1 MRRLVMIPMLALAA
15 GCYTGEGSGVV
26 ALKSYDVAA
35 FSGIALS
42 SDGTVTVL
50 PGDFAVTAS
59 ADDNVLPTLRVQTKD
74 DTLVVWR
81 DVDWIDGVRPTVPI
95 RFTVTVPQLASVA
108 VSGSGRV
115 VIRGVGSPMVDY
127 SVSGAG
133 ALDLL
138 DVPSQRVHIA
148 VDGSGTVSASGIRAT
163 EFAAELRGAAQAV
176 VAGTADV
183 ATVDVSGSVLYRGAH
198 LRARQA
204 NAQVDGAAQ
213 AFVWADETLQ
223 GYVGGIARLG
233 YRGSPAVEVEIR
245 RDGQLLPV
253 AVARGRLKACSAR
266 ISASSCRTS

>member
-35 FSGIALS
+35 FSSIALS

-115 VIRGVGSPMVDY
+115 VIRGVGSPVVDY

-148 VDGSGTVSASGIRAT
+148 VDGSGTVAASGIRAT

-253 AVARGRLKACSAR
+253 AVPLPSPAGD
-266 ISASSCRTS
+266 

>member
-26 ALKSYDVAA
+26 AFKSYDVAA

-50 PGDFAVTAS
+50 PGDFSVTAS
-59 ADDNVLPTLRVQTKD
+59 AEDNILPTLRVQTRD

-95 RFTVTVPQLASVA
+95 RFTVTAPQLASVA

-115 VIRGVGSPMVDY
+115 VVRAVGSSVVDY

-133 ALDLL
+133 ALDLV
-138 DVPSQRVHIA
+138 DVPASRVRIV

-163 EFAAELRGAAQAV
+163 EFTAELRGAARAAI
-176 VAGTADV
+176 AGTTDV

-198 LRARQA
+198 LRARQVD
-204 NAQVDGAAQ
+204 AQVDGAAQ
-213 AFVWADETLQ
+213 AFVWADEKLQ
-223 GYVGGIARLG
+223 GYVGGITGLG
-233 YRGSPAVEVEIR
+233 YRGSPALEVEIR
-245 RDGQLLPV
+245 RDGRLFPV
-253 AVARGRLKACSAR
+253 AVPLPPPAGD
-266 ISASSCRTS
+266 